1 MTLFTIHFERLYVL
15 GTFPGLL
22 DWYFDIV
29 AHFTFQWILQ
39 ITLAGKSLIVSPIA
53 IDIQPLDRHSNTIL
67 ENCEQGHFLL
77 FFYHLL
83 AVFLFICE

>member
-1 MTLFTIHFERLYVL
+1 MQITHFERLYVL

-77 FFYHLL
+77 RLHF
-83 AVFLFICE
+83 